1 MSKIV
6 VVFFLI
12 MLSLASCKK
21 KDEQRVEEYPTSS
34 ERLNTIKSDKPI
46 IKLNAKSEELVAPW
60 GEYHKFDDLI
70 SQYQEIPMS
79 NALLNSKEL
88 EELARQLK
96 DSVRIERLDIPAI
109 KMRLNVLHSETMR
122 LADMATIPTITEE
135 AVTEENNNV
144 IEAFSA
150 LNLKIN
156 NMSSVEKLNEEISS
170 FIDEVIEEQDSVT
183 IENEGPP

>member
-12 MLSLASCKK
+12 TLSLVSCKK
-21 KDEQRVEEYPTSS
+21 KEAQRVEEYLTSS

-46 IKLNAKSEELVAPW
+46 SKLNTKAEELVAPW
-60 GEYHKFDDLI
+60 TEYHKFADLI

-88 EELARQLK
+88 EELARQLR
-96 DSVRIERLDIPAI
+96 DSIRIERLDIPAI

-170 FIDEVIEEQDSVT
+170 FIDEVVEEQDSIP